1 MDMDGKV
8 MASKEDTIPA
18 PTGERV
24 NAKLQKP
31 TMNTL
36 EL

>member
-1 MDMDGKV
+1 MDMIGRV
-8 MASKEDTIPA
+8 LASKEDTIPA
-18 PTGERV
+18 PIGERV
-24 NAKLQKP
+24 NAKLLKP